1 MRATQFRSMVT
12 DVTPGKPLPFA
23 TLMISEIRV
32 LSATGVLG
40 SGFREETLK
49 RAMALGPAFIGA
61 DSGSTDP
68 GPYYLGS
75 GDNLFSD
82 SACKRDLR
90 LMLLAGR
97 AAKIPV
103 VVGSACTGGSDAQL
117 ERLAGIAREIARED
131 MLSFKLATIASEQ
144 DKGYLKKKL
153 REGKITP
160 LANAPAFDEAV
171 IDRSAHIVG
180 MCGIEP
186 YVEALQNGAE
196 VILAG
201 RSSDT
206 SIFAAL
212 PVMRGFNPATVWHMA
227 KILECGAA
235 CVVLRKYPDCM
246 FATVTNDHFTVE
258 PPNPEYRCDP
268 VSVASHNLYENA
280 TPYELVEP
288 SGVLNT
294 FSAKY
299 EAVSDRAVRVS
310 GSTFKP
316 AARYTIK
323 LEGVELAGF
332 QSIIIGAVRDPI
344 ILRQLDT
351 WLAGLVKASKDRIR
365 AVFGAD
371 VENQYRLD
379 VRVFGRNAAM
389 GPLEPE
395 TGIGHEVGL
404 LFQMTAPSQALATS
418 LMKSVGHMAVHYPV
432 PEWSGLI
439 TSIAFPYSP
448 PEIARGPS
456 YRFNMNHV
464 VAPASPLEMFRI
476 QYENV

>member
-1 MRATQFRSMVT
+1 MA
-12 DVTPGKPLPFA
+12 P
-23 TLMISEIRV
+23 EIRI
-32 LSATGVLG
+32 LSATGILG
-40 SGFREETLK
+40 SGFREDTLK
-49 RAMALGPAFIGA
+49 RAMALEPAFIGA

-68 GPYYLGS
+68 GPHYLGS
-75 GDNLFSD
+75 GDTLFSD
-82 SACKRDLR
+82 SALKRDLR

-103 VVGSACTGGSDAQL
+103 IVGSCGTGGADGQL
-117 ERLAGIAREIARED
+117 EGHARIVREIAREER
-131 MLSFKLATIASEQ
+131 LSFKLALIASEQ
-144 DKGYLKKKL
+144 DKRYLKQKL

-160 LANAPAFDEAV
+160 LANAPHLDEAV

-186 YVEALQNGAE
+186 YVEALGHGAD

-212 PVMRGFNPATVWHMA
+212 PVMRGFDPATVWHMA

-235 CVVLRKYPDCM
+235 CVVQRQYPDCM
-246 FATVTNDHFTVE
+246 FATVTNGHFTVE
-258 PPNPEYRCDP
+258 PPNPDYRCDP
-268 VSVASHNLYENA
+268 VSVASHNLYENS

-294 FSAKY
+294 VNARY
-299 EAVSDRAVRVS
+299 EAVSERAVRVS
-310 GSTFKP
+310 GSTFRK
-316 AARYTIK
+316 ADRYTIK
-323 LEGVELAGF
+323 LEGAELAGY
-332 QSIIIGAVRDPI
+332 QSIILGSVRDPI
-344 ILRQLDT
+344 ILRQFDA
-351 WLAGLVKASKDRIR
+351 WLEGLVKTCRDRIR

-371 VENQYRLD
+371 IERSCRLD
-379 VRVFGRNAAM
+379 VRVFGRNATM

-395 TGIGHEVGL
+395 TGIGHEAGL
-404 LFQMTAPSQALATS
+404 LFQLTAPSQALATS

-456 YRFNMNHV
+456 YRFNLNHV
-464 VAPASPLEMFRI
+464 VEPASPLEMFRI
-476 QYENV
+476 QYETL

>member
-1 MRATQFRSMVT
+1 MA
-12 DVTPGKPLPFA
+12 
-23 TLMISEIRV
+23 SEIRV

-68 GPYYLGS
+68 GPHYLGS
-75 GDNLFSD
+75 GDTLFSE
-82 SACKRDLR
+82 SALKRDLR

-103 VVGSACTGGSDAQL
+103 IVGSSGTGGSDSQL
-117 ERLAGIAREIARED
+117 QGHVDIVRKIAREEK
-131 MLSFKLATIASEQ
+131 LSFKLAAIASEQ
-144 DKGYLKKKL
+144 DKAYLKRKL
-153 REGKITP
+153 REGRIKP
-160 LANAPAFDEAV
+160 LANAPVLDEAV

-186 YVEALQNGAE
+186 YVEALQNGAD

-246 FATVTNDHFTVE
+246 FATVTNDHFVVE
-258 PPNPEYRCDP
+258 PPNPDYRCDP
-268 VSVASHNLYENA
+268 VSVASHNLYENS

-288 SGVLNT
+288 SGVLHTLN
-294 FSAKY
+294 AKY
-299 EAVSDRAVRVS
+299 EALSDRAVKVS
-310 GSTFKP
+310 GSTFKR
-316 AARYTIK
+316 AERYTIK
-323 LEGVELAGF
+323 LEGVELAGY
-332 QSIIIGAVRDPI
+332 QSIIIGSVRDPI
-344 ILRQLDT
+344 ILRQLDS
-351 WLAGLVKASKDRIR
+351 WLEGMVKTCKDRIR
-365 AVFGAD
+365 AVFG
-371 VENQYRLD
+371 ERTEYRLD
-379 VRVFGRNAAM
+379 VRVFGKNAAM

-404 LFQMTAPSQALATS
+404 LFQMTAPTQELATS

-464 VAPASPLEMFRI
+464 VEPASPLEMFRI
-476 QYENV
+476 NYEKL

>member
-1 MRATQFRSMVT
+1 VPT
-12 DVTPGKPLPFA
+12 
-23 TLMISEIRV
+23 EIRI
-32 LSATGVLG
+32 LSATGILG
-40 SGFREETLK
+40 SGFSEETLK
-49 RAMALGPAFIGA
+49 RAMALKPDFIGA

-75 GDNLFSD
+75 GETLFSD
-82 SACKRDLR
+82 SAYKRDLR
-90 LMLLAGR
+90 LILIAAR
-97 AAKIPV
+97 AAKIPAII
-103 VVGSACTGGSDAQL
+103 GSACTAGTDGQL
-117 ERLAGIAREIARED
+117 ERLAGIARAIAREEK
-131 MLSFKLATIASEQ
+131 LFFKLATIASEQ
-144 DKGYLKKKL
+144 DKSYLKRKL
-153 REGKITP
+153 REGKIQP
-160 LANAPAFDEAV
+160 LANAPRLDEGV

-186 YVEALQNGAE
+186 YMEALQNGAD

-206 SIFAAL
+206 SIFSAL

-246 FATVTNDHFTVE
+246 FATVANDHFVVE
-258 PPNPEYRCDP
+258 PPNPDYRCDP
-268 VSVASHNLYENA
+268 VSVASHNLYENS

-294 FSAKY
+294 LHAKY

-316 AARYTIK
+316 AERYTIK
-323 LEGVELAGF
+323 LEGAELAGY
-332 QSIIIGAVRDPI
+332 QSLIVGSVRDPV
-344 ILRQLDT
+344 ILRQFDSWLD
-351 WLAGLVKASKDRIR
+351 GLVKAAKERIR
-365 AVFGAD
+365 AVFGQ
-371 VENQYRLD
+371 EIERRYRFD

-389 GPLEPE
+389 GRLEPE
-395 TGIGHEVGL
+395 SRIGHEVGL
-404 LFQMTAPSQALATS
+404 LFQVTAETQELATA
-418 LMKSVGHMAVHYPV
+418 LTKSVGHIAVHYPV

-439 TSIAFPYSP
+439 TSIAYPYSP
-448 PEIARGPS
+448 PEITRGAT

-464 VAPASPLEMFRI
+464 VEPASPLEMFRI
-476 QYENV
+476 GYEKI

>member
-1 MRATQFRSMVT
+1 M
-12 DVTPGKPLPFA
+12 D
-23 TLMISEIRV
+23 SEIRI
-32 LSATGVLG
+32 LSATGILG
-40 SGFREETLK
+40 SGFREETLQ
-49 RAMALGPAFIGA
+49 RAMALKPDFIGA

-75 GDNLFSD
+75 GETLFSN
-82 SACKRDLR
+82 SAYKRDLR
-90 LMLLAGR
+90 LILLAAR
-97 AAKIPV
+97 AAKIPAV
-103 VVGSACTGGSDAQL
+103 IGSACTAGTDGQL

-131 MLSFKLATIASEQ
+131 KLSFKLATIRSEQ

-153 REGKITP
+153 REGKIKP
-160 LANAPAFDEAV
+160 LANAPVLDEGV
-171 IDRSAHIVG
+171 IDRSVHIVG

-186 YVEALQNGAE
+186 YVEALQNGAD
-196 VILAG
+196 VVLAG

-212 PVMRGFNPATVWHMA
+212 PVMKGFNPATVWHMA

-246 FATVTNDHFTVE
+246 FATVANDHFVVE

-268 VSVASHNLYENA
+268 VSVASHNLYENS

-288 SGVLNT
+288 SGILDT
-294 FSAKY
+294 RHARY

-310 GSTFKP
+310 GSTFRP
-316 AARYTIK
+316 AERYTIK
-323 LEGVELAGF
+323 LEGVELAGY
-332 QSIIIGAVRDPI
+332 QSIIVGAVRDPI
-344 ILRQLDT
+344 ILRQLDS

-365 AVFGAD
+365 AVFGPAI
-371 VENQYRLD
+371 ESRYRLD
-379 VRVFGRNAAM
+379 VRVFGKNAAM

-395 TGIGHEVGL
+395 TAIGHEVGL
-404 LFQMTAPSQALATS
+404 LFQMTAPTQELATS

-448 PEIARGPS
+448 PEIARGAS

-464 VAPASPLEMFRI
+464 VEPASPLEMFRI
-476 QYENV
+476 ECETVRS